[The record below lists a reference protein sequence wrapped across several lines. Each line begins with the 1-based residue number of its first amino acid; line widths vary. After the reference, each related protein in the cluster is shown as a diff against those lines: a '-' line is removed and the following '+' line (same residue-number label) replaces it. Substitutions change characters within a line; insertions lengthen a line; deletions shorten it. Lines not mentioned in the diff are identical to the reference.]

1 MIHTSVPMFTGSK
14 VSYCSLTIPCNFFS
28 ATVILRDVHDRNSR
42 GEQTKVNE
50 LHGIIILIVGM
61 LTLLLFGFAS
71 TKETEMTNF
80 FTR

>member
-1 MIHTSVPMFTGSK
+1 MYDTSVAMFTGLK
-14 VSYCSLTIPCNFFS
+14 ASYCGSNIPFNHFS

-42 GEQTKVNE
+42 GEPPKVNE